1 METNSYA
8 DYIRHWGQL
17 SDRIQVTPQLAAYEP
32 LRLDLEVERQG
43 LIDMTHEQAALKAQ
57 TQAVSREIDGHVE
70 RGRKLATRLR
80 DAIRAQFGR
89 DGEKLSEFG
98 MNVRRPRTVTRTP
111 DTTEAQKPAETGPNP
126 SQTAAPE
133 TDGNAGS

>member
-1 METNSYA
+1 MSSSSYA

-32 LRLDLEVERQG
+32 LRLDLEAELEG
-43 LIDMTHEQAALKAQ
+43 LIDTTNEQAALKAQ
-57 TQAVSREIDGHVE
+57 TQAITREIDGHVD

-98 MNVRRPRTVTRTP
+98 MNVRRPRTPVREP

-126 SQTAAPE
+126 ARTAAPE

>member
-1 METNSYA
+1 MENTSYA

-17 SDRIQVTPQLAAYEP
+17 SDRIQVTPQLATYEP
-32 LRLDLEVERQG
+32 LRLELEAERQG

-57 TQAVSREIDGHVE
+57 TQAVTREIDGHVD

-98 MNVRRPRTVTRTP
+98 MNVRRPRTAPREP
-111 DTTEAQKPAETGPNP
+111 DTTEAQKPSEAGPNP
-126 SQTAAPE
+126 GRTAAPE
-133 TDGNAGS
+133 TDGKS